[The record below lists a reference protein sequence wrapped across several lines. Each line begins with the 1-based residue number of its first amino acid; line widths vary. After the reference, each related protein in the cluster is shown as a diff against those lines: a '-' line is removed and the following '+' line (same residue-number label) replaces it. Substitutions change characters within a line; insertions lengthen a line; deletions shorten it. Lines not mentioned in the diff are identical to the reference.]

1 MTGHPA
7 TGQMSLVLLVS
18 AAPAGGVPPAHRL
31 ALQQVPVAATGT
43 GETGH
48 DGVAAADLPPGL
60 AQARHL
66 TRHQIMGLFPLT
78 VRNRDWTRDACAV
91 PPFGACCL

>member
-7 TGQMSLVLLVS
+7 TGQISLALLVS
-18 AAPAGGVPPAHRL
+18 AAPAGGVLPAHRL

-48 DGVAAADLPPGL
+48 DGVAAADLPPGTCRRSTPSRL
-60 AQARHL
+60 RHH
-66 TRHQIMGLFPLT
+66 TADQPL
-78 VRNRDWTRDACAV
+78 RR
-91 PPFGACCL
+91 